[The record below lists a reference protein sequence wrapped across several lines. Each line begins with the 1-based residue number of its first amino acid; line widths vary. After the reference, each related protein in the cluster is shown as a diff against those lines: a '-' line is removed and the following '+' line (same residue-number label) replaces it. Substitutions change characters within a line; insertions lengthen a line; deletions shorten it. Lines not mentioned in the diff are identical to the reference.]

1 MEQQN
6 GQLIRYHILIR
17 EYQLVYIRNRT
28 IEVPGDIRNITLDV
42 SESRV
47 QLIENLHPNQTYTV
61 RIAAATGAGIG
72 PFSTAIS
79 VTTPEDGEY

>member
-6 GQLIRYHILIR
+6 GQLIRYHVFIR
-17 EYQLVYIRNRT
+17 EFELVYIRNRT
-28 IEVPGDIRNITLDV
+28 IEVPGDIRNITFDI

-47 QLIENLHPNQTYTV
+47 QLVENLHPNHTYSV

-72 PFSTAIS
+72 PFSVAIT